1 MSNFWQ
7 NKRVFI
13 TGSNGFL
20 GAHLTK
26 SLIKKGI
33 RPFVL
38 IFEENPGGIFEEE
51 RLADS
56 VNVIRGDV
64 RNLKLIEQIVKENRI
79 DTIFHLAAQ
88 AIVDQAVDDPLETF
102 DTNIGGTV
110 NILEAAK
117 KIKGV
122 ERIIV
127 ASSDKAYGHHDVLP
141 YEEHSHALK
150 GIYPYEVSKTCADL
164 ISQSY
169 WKTFNLPVCITRCA
183 NLYGPGDLKMNRIVP
198 NTIQRLHRNQAPII
212 RDNPDSVRD
221 YLYVEDAVDGYLKLA
236 EEMKSHFFGHA
247 FNFSTNKPLGI
258 KEVISLISQAM
269 DKMITPEIIKTQG
282 FEIGRQYAS
291 YQKAEKFLGWKPRHD
306 FLEGIKKTLSWY
318 IQYLQKKS

>member
-64 RNLKLIEQIVKENRI
+64 RNLKLIEKIVKENRI
-79 DTIFHLAAQ
+79 DTNFHLAAQ

-127 ASSDKAYGHHDVLP
+127 ASSDKAYGHH
-141 YEEHSHALK
+141 
-150 GIYPYEVSKTCADL
+150 
-164 ISQSY
+164 
-169 WKTFNLPVCITRCA
+169 
-183 NLYGPGDLKMNRIVP
+183 
-198 NTIQRLHRNQAPII
+198 
-212 RDNPDSVRD
+212 
-221 YLYVEDAVDGYLKLA
+221 
-236 EEMKSHFFGHA
+236 
-247 FNFSTNKPLGI
+247 
-258 KEVISLISQAM
+258 
-269 DKMITPEIIKTQG
+269 
-282 FEIGRQYAS
+282 
-291 YQKAEKFLGWKPRHD
+291 
-306 FLEGIKKTLSWY
+306 
-318 IQYLQKKS
+318 